1 MRQNRPLFS
10 TWIEQRANKLRTGIF
25 TTTSISFTVVARPS
39 SLVDGYRR
47 LLHKIWRDLFR
58 QAPRQTRRNKFFI
71 DHREPLLL
79 QLARLPSQNIQYGI
93 KLFAKERRARGL
105 TKRKW
110 KSSPFPLPSPVRLFS
125 SSLYFRRRRTVD
137 EAFRVEMDLVGA
149 ARFNSFNAS
158 CSC

>member
-10 TWIEQRANKLRTGIF
+10 TWIEQRANKLRSGVF

-58 QAPRQTRRNKFFI
+58 QALRQTHRNKFFI

-79 QLARLPSQNIQYGI
+79 QLAHLLPPRCIQYDI
-93 KLFAKERRARGL
+93 KLFAKERRAREL
-105 TKRKW
+105 NKRKW
-110 KSSPFPLPSPVRLFS
+110 KSSPSPCHPRAAFFIVVVFS
-125 SSLYFRRRRTVD
+125 SSQNRWRGIPCGNGSRRSST
-137 EAFRVEMDLVGA
+137 FQ
-149 ARFNSFNAS
+149 
-158 CSC
+158 